1 MTTKDVLN
9 TLMFQGGGLG
19 CLGGEDSTFPNCQIV
34 KNHEEVQNLK
44 LSENSFSFN
53 KSMSFVGNG
62 KNRNI

>member
-9 TLMFQGGGLG
+9 TLVFQGGGLR

-44 LSENSFSFN
+44 LSEFF
-53 KSMSFVGNG
+53 FFI
-62 KNRNI
+62 R

>member
-9 TLMFQGGGLG
+9 TLVFQGGGLR

-44 LSENSFSFN
+44 LSENSFHSI
-53 KSMSFVGNG
+53 VVCL
-62 KNRNI
+62 